1 MTTRLALDEEQ
12 QQFAEV
18 LDAMTRERVVPC
30 ADAVDAEGRLPE
42 PLLRLLVEQELH
54 LAAVPED
61 LGGGGGDLT
70 TGLIAVERVAA
81 GSAATAMIVA
91 LGQAGAAALVHGGD
105 DGRAAL
111 AGLEGALPALV
122 DGGDVRATGGAQA
135 CVLDGDVEFADAAG
149 LAGALV
155 VVTREGGD
163 PAAAHAVAADASG
176 LRLTPAPKRTG
187 LRGTGAAAASFDR
200 TPTLQPPLPLAAATA
215 GVQHLQLALAALAIG
230 LGRAALRM
238 AVSHLQEREQFGR
251 RLIEFRALRDMIGR
265 RDVELAAA
273 ASLLLDVA
281 GRPEALTMEGRR
293 PCAWVVDV
301 ATQAVVDTTID
312 AVQLHGGY
320 GYIREYPVERAMRDA
335 VSLRART
342 GGTRLQR
349 EAAAAGLI
357 ARPAF

>member
-12 QQFAEV
+12 QQFVEV
-18 LDAMTRERVVPC
+18 LDAMTRERIVPC
-30 ADAVDAEGRLPE
+30 AEAMDAEGRLPD
-42 PLLRLLVEQELH
+42 PLVRLLVEQELH

-91 LGQAGAAALVHGGD
+91 LGQAGAAALVHGGG

-111 AGLEGALPALV
+111 AALEGALPVLV
-122 DGGDVRATGGAQA
+122 DAGDVRATTGEQG
-135 CVLDGDVEFADAAG
+135 CVLDGDVDFADGAD

-155 VVTREGGD
+155 VVTRDDGD
-163 PAAAHAVAADASG
+163 PAAAHAVAPGASG

-187 LRGTGAAAASFDR
+187 LRGTAAASVSFHR
-200 TPTLQPPLPLAAATA
+200 TPTLQPPLPPAAATA
-215 GVQHLQLALAALAIG
+215 GVQHLQLALAALGIG

-265 RDVELAAA
+265 RDAQLAAA

-281 GRPEALTMEGRR
+281 GRPEALTAEGRR
-293 PCAWVVDV
+293 SCAWVVDV
-301 ATQAVVDTTID
+301 ATGAVVDTAID

-320 GYIREYPVERAMRDA
+320 GYVREYPVERAMRDA
-335 VSLRART
+335 ASIRART
-342 GGTRLQR
+342 GGARVHR

-357 ARPAF
+357 ARSAL